1 MIPSE
6 KNIKALIKKVQKQV
20 EAKKRVEQ
28 PKLDNL
34 VEADR
39 FEPNSASE
47 MFAEMKKL
55 PFSE

>member
-6 KNIKALIKKVQKQV
+6 KNIKALIKKIQKEVQ
-20 EAKKRVEQ
+20 AKKKVEQ

-47 MFAEMKKL
+47 MFTEMKKL
-55 PFSE
+55 PFND